1 MSSFLLLKFTDKH
14 LIKTETLPRSLICFF
29 LVLLTAISTSA
40 QQRKHHFSS
49 SKMGSPFNII
59 IVSADSVQAA
69 VLAERSFSLVDSF
82 NHIYSDY
89 DTSSE
94 LSKFNSFAGKGN
106 QKVSPALW
114 ELFLRAK
121 TAWQK
126 SMGAYDVTVGPLSLL
141 WRKSRRG
148 KTFPSMTMI
157 NEKKKLTGFK
167 RLQMDPAQHTIAL
180 TKTGMHID
188 FGGIAK
194 GYIAQKIIDFLRN
207 NGITQALV
215 DAGGD
220 MVMSDAPPASNG
232 WTVGVNIPET
242 TEELLPE
249 KLSLF
254 NKAVATSGDA
264 FQFIEHNGIKYSHII
279 DPRTGYGIASQRNV
293 TVIANNGADADW
305 LATACS
311 ILSIPESKKLAVS
324 MHAELLITELKD
336 GKVVYFATEGFSKY
350 WKPH

>member
-1 MSSFLLLKFTDKH
+1 MIFKHPIVDTIITLEGFGLLRQLRFFSLANAADAVSSDPPASKLCCINFLLCMSSFLLLKFTDKH

-94 LSKFNSFAGKGN
+94 LSKLNGFAGNGK

-141 WRKSRRG
+141 WRKSRR
-148 KTFPSMTMI
+148 
-157 NEKKKLTGFK
+157 EK
-167 RLQMDPAQHTIAL
+167 H
-180 TKTGMHID
+180 
-188 FGGIAK
+188 
-194 GYIAQKIIDFLRN
+194 FL
-207 NGITQALV
+207 
-215 DAGGD
+215 
-220 MVMSDAPPASNG
+220 P
-232 WTVGVNIPET
+232 
-242 TEELLPE
+242 
-249 KLSLF
+249 
-254 NKAVATSGDA
+254 
-264 FQFIEHNGIKYSHII
+264 
-279 DPRTGYGIASQRNV
+279 
-293 TVIANNGADADW
+293 
-305 LATACS
+305 
-311 ILSIPESKKLAVS
+311 
-324 MHAELLITELKD
+324 
-336 GKVVYFATEGFSKY
+336 
-350 WKPH
+350 